1 MKRQIIDNKECLEF
15 IAFLKD
21 ENIKEFSGNIR
32 VKKRTYENNFNLDFL
47 DGTLKANKD
56 FKYSDEKA
64 KELYNYIKFLHC
76 L

>member
-1 MKRQIIDNKECLEF
+1 MENKEINKECLEF

-21 ENIKEFSGNIR
+21 ENTKEFGGNIR

-64 KELYNYIKFLHC
+64 EELYNYIRFLHC

>member
-1 MKRQIIDNKECLEF
+1 MENKEINKECLEF

-21 ENIKEFSGNIR
+21 ENTKEFSGNIR

-64 KELYNYIKFLHC
+64 E
-76 L
+76 

>member
-1 MKRQIIDNKECLEF
+1 MENKEINKECLEF

-21 ENIKEFSGNIR
+21 ENTKEFSGNIR

-47 DGTLKANKD
+47 DETLKANKD

-64 KELYNYIKFLHC
+64 EELYNYIRFLHC

>member
-1 MKRQIIDNKECLEF
+1 MENKEINKECLEF

-21 ENIKEFSGNIR
+21 ENTKEFSGNIR

-56 FKYSDEKA
+56 FKYSDE
-64 KELYNYIKFLHC
+64 
-76 L
+76 

>member
-1 MKRQIIDNKECLEF
+1 MTQNKQADQF

-21 ENIKEFSGNIR
+21 ENAKEFNGNIK
-32 VKKRTYENNFNLDFL
+32 VKKRAYKNSFNLDFL

-64 KELYNYIKFLHC
+64 EELYNHIRFLHC

>member
-1 MKRQIIDNKECLEF
+1 MENKEINKECLEF

-21 ENIKEFSGNIR
+21 ENTKEFSGNIR

-64 KELYNYIKFLHC
+64 EELYNYIRFLHY

>member
-1 MKRQIIDNKECLEF
+1 MENKEINKECLEF

-21 ENIKEFSGNIR
+21 ENTKEFSGNIR

-47 DGTLKANKD
+47 DGTLKANKY

-64 KELYNYIKFLHC
+64 EELYNYIRFLHC

>member
-1 MKRQIIDNKECLEF
+1 MTQTKQIDQECLDF

-21 ENIKEFSGNIR
+21 ENTKEFNGNIK
-32 VKKRTYENNFNLDFL
+32 VKKRAYENSFNLDFL
-47 DGTLKANKD
+47 DGTLRANKD

-64 KELYNYIKFLHC
+64 EELYNYIRFLHC

>member
-1 MKRQIIDNKECLEF
+1 MENKEINKECLEF

-21 ENIKEFSGNIR
+21 ENTKEFSGNIR

-64 KELYNYIKFLHC
+64 EELY
-76 L
+76 